1 MDRSWKPYVPVA
13 QRRRS
18 TARELKKLG
27 RQAAPVVIEGRTIA
41 RTFWGKAWC
50 ENLER
55 YSDYSNRLPR
65 GRTYVRNGSVVD
77 LALSAGKVAARVSG
91 SSLYSVSIVVSPLRN
106 ARWKALCKACGGGI
120 DSVVELLQGR
130 FAKGVMERLCGPK
143 TGLFPSPAEIRF
155 SCSCPDWASMC
166 KHVAACLYGVGARL
180 DHSPELFFTLRQVDQ
195 TDLIATAGAALALA
209 SAAPAPSRL
218 LDDEALSELFGVE
231 LGPVASELPGPARK
245 LRKQPRRVSRKGD
258 ASNPAA
264 AAAATKNKKKTA
276 ARAKPRAPKSHGRR
290 LRSK

>member
-13 QRRRS
+13 QRRRK
-18 TARELKKLG
+18 AERELKKLG
-27 RQAAPVVIEGRTIA
+27 TRGAPVVIEGRTIA

-77 LALSAGKVAARVSG
+77 LRISAGKVAARVSG
-91 SSLYSVSIVVSPLRN
+91 SSLYSVSIVVSPLQK

-130 FAKGVMERLCGPK
+130 FAKGVMERLCDPK
-143 TGLFPSPAEIRF
+143 TGLFPSPSEIRF

-195 TDLIATAGAALALA
+195 TDLIAAAGTALAFP
-209 SAAPAPSRL
+209 SAAPAPGRVL
-218 LDDEALSELFGVE
+218 VDEELSALFGVE
-231 LGPVASELPGPARK
+231 LGPLGSEPPGPVRK
-245 LRKQPRRVSRKGD
+245 RREEPRPVSRKQA
-258 ASNPAA
+258 ASAPAA
-264 AAAATKNKKKTA
+264 AGKKKFKKKKATA
-276 ARAKPRAPKSHGRR
+276 QAKSRTPMSSGRRAKPA
-290 LRSK
+290 